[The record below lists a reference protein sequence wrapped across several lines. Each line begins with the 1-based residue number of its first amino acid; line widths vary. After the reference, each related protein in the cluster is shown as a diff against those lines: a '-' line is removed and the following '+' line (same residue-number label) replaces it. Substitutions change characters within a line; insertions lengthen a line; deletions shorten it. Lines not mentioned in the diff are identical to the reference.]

1 MTRSVVSFVLRKKC
15 VGAFRFVE
23 RLRVES
29 KIFKRGLPKVPMGN
43 LPWGSIPLLDSY
55 LDLQVFR
62 EYWDKKKGGEHGQR
76 FWTRLWKSKFVLFT
90 SRGNDV
96 CVDGVGGRVSKF
108 LSCSSYQ
115 KYRFW
120 SAPEIEKHP
129 FFSWILTP
137 LRNQSTSSPKRWS
150 CFSLSRRRRKVILLL
165 LVYFRPVN
173 SGRTCR
179 PRITKCCTLS
189 VSTSVTYLAA

>member
-1 MTRSVVSFVLRKKC
+1 
-15 VGAFRFVE
+15 
-23 RLRVES
+23 
-29 KIFKRGLPKVPMGN
+29 MGN

-62 EYWDKKKGGEHGQR
+62 EYWDKKRGGEHGQR

-120 SAPEIEKHP
+120 SAPEKEKYYLFQLNPYSFEKSVHV
-129 FFSWILTP
+129 TA
-137 LRNQSTSSPKRWS
+137 Q
-150 CFSLSRRRRKVILLL
+150 KVIMLLIIS
-165 LVYFRPVN
+165 PQ
-173 SGRTCR
+173 
-179 PRITKCCTLS
+179 TKSNPSPSCLFQTREFWKNMPTKNNKMLYPERFYKCHLPGCIDMFQQ
-189 VSTSVTYLAA
+189 